1 MSRDHAAK
9 HNSREKEPNSDFIV
23 ANFEKETAA
32 GTLHALTE
40 LQELSKKDPKAFA
53 KVLEKVNGKVD
64 TSYLSIGP
72 DGKSRG
78 DLEIVGFDK
87 AGSLILKD
95 KSTDELFD
103 PRVNLKNGI
112 LEIRRPIME
121 DEQPKA
127 AFKEYQPKAAFQ
139 QEQHLAPIEIRD
151 FIPARK
157 EPLNADYMYKLE
169 PKRAFKGAQI
179 EYPGEPKAAPSRDLI
194 EYPQ

>member
-9 HNSREKEPNSDFIV
+9 HHSREKEPNSDFIV
-23 ANFEKETAA
+23 ANFEKETSS

-40 LQELSKKDPKAFA
+40 LQELSKQDPKAFA
-53 KVLEKVNGKVD
+53 KVLEKVNAKVD

-87 AGSLILKD
+87 GGSLILKD

-121 DEQPKA
+121 DEQSKT
-127 AFKEYQPKAAFQ
+127 AFH
-139 QEQHLAPIEIRD
+139 EQRYLAPIEIRE
-151 FIPARK
+151 FKPFRQ
-157 EPLNADYMYKLE
+157 EQLNADSMYTLE
-169 PKRAFKGAQI
+169 PKHAAKRAQI
-179 EYPGEPKAAPSRDLI
+179 EYPGEPKAAASRDYI
-194 EYPQ
+194 EYPR